1 MSLPPSTR
9 TDQLLR
15 FSVFEVDLAAGELRK
30 NGIKIRLQEQPFQ
43 ILAFLLGRPGE
54 LVTRQDLRDKL
65 WSNDTFVDFDHS
77 LNTAINKLREALGD
91 SASSPRFIETVARR
105 GYRFLA
111 AVRWEKDVTHA
122 AGAAAEPAPPELP
135 KPHRSAIR
143 GLFGL
148 IQIMYLVFYIEAL
161 IHWQGI
167 ERVSW
172 TAAHRVVFVCIVLI
186 SASIGIPVRLYLI
199 SAGAFDYSRLGEK
212 FHRIFPGL
220 FALDELWAVVPFLIV
235 DRIGLGAALGATAAL
250 LYVPFAE
257 RTLVRMAYRLP
268 LTSSPRSRGQG
279 CRGR

>member
-91 SASSPRFIETVARR
+91 SASSPRFVETVARR

-111 AVRWEKDVTHA
+111 SVEQVKLASELHANTKPVT
-122 AGAAAEPAPPELP
+122 AAEAVIHPELEVP
-135 KPHRSAIR
+135 LPPRFVTR
-143 GLFGL
+143 GLFVL
-148 IQIMYLVFYIEAL
+148 IQIMYLSFYLSAL
-161 IHWQGI
+161 FHWSQ
-167 ERVSW
+167 
-172 TAAHRVVFVCIVLI
+172 
-186 SASIGIPVRLYLI
+186 
-199 SAGAFDYSRLGEK
+199 
-212 FHRIFPGL
+212 
-220 FALDELWAVVPFLIV
+220 
-235 DRIGLGAALGATAAL
+235 
-250 LYVPFAE
+250 
-257 RTLVRMAYRLP
+257 
-268 LTSSPRSRGQG
+268 
-279 CRGR
+279 